1 MPGAIKISVRRSA
14 ARRAAPAVKLEPVA
28 TSSTP
33 VLDEIERARYKLRQA
48 ELALGY
54 LRQVP
59 ADIAL
64 DMRRARPVNSPDVR
78 LDTFFFACL
87 GLAKSAYYIIET
99 DHGHRYKDAIHSWRM
114 NVLDHRGR
122 TQFNRMMNLRDID
135 VHQGKSDGKTLA
147 AMIPLERST
156 YDDAWMHQTHSNYAA
171 LGISRPVTD
180 HTNPDGSTVST
191 YDGLQGSMSLY
202 IEIAGETWE
211 ASKACE
217 RFIAQ
222 LRQLIDAVAAANV
235 PPLTPLQRLRLWLR
249 EKLCIR
255 D

>member
-1 MPGAIKISVRRSA
+1 VVDTSA
-14 ARRAAPAVKLEPVA
+14 SYGLDELEP
-28 TSSTP
+28 
-33 VLDEIERARYKLRQA
+33 ARYKLRQA

-59 ADIAL
+59 AEIAL
-64 DMRRARPVNSPDVR
+64 DMRRARPVNIPDLR

-99 DHGHRYKDAIHSWRM
+99 AQGHRYKDAIHSWRM
-114 NVLDHRGR
+114 NMLDHRGR

-135 VHQGKSDGKTLA
+135 VLQGKSDGKTLA

-156 YDDAWMHQTHSNYAA
+156 DEDAWMHQTHSNYAA
-171 LGISRPVTD
+171 LGISRPVTE
-180 HTNPDGSTVST
+180 HTNPDGSTVSS

-202 IEIAGETWE
+202 IEIAGETCE
-211 ASKACE
+211 AANACE

-222 LRQLIDAVAAANV
+222 LKQLIDAVAAANV
-235 PPLTPLQRLRLWLR
+235 PPLTPLQRLWLWVR
-249 EKLCIR
+249 QKLCIR
-255 D
+255 G